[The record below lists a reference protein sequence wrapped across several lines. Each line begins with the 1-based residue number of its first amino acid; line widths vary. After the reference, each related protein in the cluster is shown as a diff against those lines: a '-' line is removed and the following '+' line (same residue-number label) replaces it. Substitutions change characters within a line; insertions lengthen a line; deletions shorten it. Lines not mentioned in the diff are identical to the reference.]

1 MGKNN
6 DEDLDDFG
14 LDDLDSDLDFGDWD
28 EPEDGSGSPESR
40 DPIKQTA
47 NTVKNAAVNAVFPK
61 SHRDRIILDALPE
74 EATGAYEG
82 YKDVESAVSDVYSH
96 TKEELIKTQRT
107 LKVQTRQLL
116 PTMKKY
122 LPESITSKV
131 DEWSKPDD
139 YWGNNYDPNQA
150 LLDRGMAD
158 VFGQYMQQQEEREQ
172 ANSEQSQL
180 EAQDAQEKEI
190 KDGIKETINNLKQDK
205 LLEVMIG
212 MSKDVNSVTNL
223 QHSVTVNWQRK
234 SLELQYRQLFA
245 LQEIAKVA
253 QSRFERDTPA
263 LEAIVKNTALP
274 DYAKEEFGEI
284 QGALFKRKI
293 AEWISPARYTEEF
306 ITRVQDNAKK
316 KVTEALG
323 EGRNLMDLIMGGLQ
337 EDDDM
342 DLMDSSTVAPDQQK
356 DNLTQKGIGSATSF
370 LAHKYINPQR
380 DKLTAKIREKMS
392 ENEDVDRF
400 FNRALY
406 TFTNIPQIANS
417 AMSGERDSALGSFF
431 RTLDDMGIAPSYGRE
446 QVSLN
451 ARDGE
456 YLDKVAKFDNRSYL
470 TLNEVIPSWLAKI
483 NQSIRAG
490 YGEDTDEVYDLTARS
505 FVDRDTVASRV
516 RDYVGADDHR
526 ERLRKR
532 ITEVTDLIDT
542 GGELDEKQ
550 RAKIGSFLESRI
562 SEAKEFNVEA
572 ILKNSEVLDRYMDWD
587 TKDKFTEVLSRQ
599 AGNNAAKLSNTINNE
614 LGGMMGSIGSYQQRV
629 NQMVQQYGEQ
639 SLVDA
644 GIINYNRDEDTLET
658 VKGLTDVYK
667 DLGKLERRTLDPE
680 TEAKLQARFNRATSA
695 PTAETET
702 ALRKTMGR
710 KVKRGAGKGQP
721 KEVVTQTPL
730 SPKSIV
736 AGLTRVDLQEVLYG
750 KDNTETNLVELIRR
764 DKPTEESQPVRVDLE
779 SVVNAIKEC
788 CSKETIQSIL
798 DHVKHMDEEGI
809 VTLIRGKA
817 PTGNNTTEESNTP
830 FRKARF
836 RDYFKFGR
844 VRREEETTEGKEKE
858 ERKGFFRRG
867 AGIVGDTFG
876 LAQDGVVG
884 SAKWFAGKV
893 RRKETGE
900 RVGLLK
906 RMSGALGSPLKTGF
920 EAVRSVPRG
929 FGAFGKAAFG
939 ARDIYDGEGNI
950 ILSGQK
956 LKDGHYFKK
965 VGEQF
970 IPMTT
975 IEELNKAEA
984 VYDSTGNV
992 VLSSDQLKEAG
1003 ELSFYKGKRW
1013 WKVTEVVGDKLG
1025 GGLNTLVTLPK
1036 QLLAGKKN
1044 PIKEAV
1050 KWFGRYPDMY
1060 VGGKL
1065 VIRANLMR
1073 EGHYLCNGNVIKSP
1087 EDIKGEVRDINDRVV
1102 ISEEDFKQENF
1113 KITDR
1118 YGREV
1123 RTPLGR
1129 MAGRLG
1135 NVFGSVQQGLLN
1147 IPRRAKIAARTIKRS
1162 RPAKFLKRNVADP
1175 ITNTLSKPFSWMA
1188 FGGKDKKEPK
1198 EGGNV
1203 GWFSQNVIGGGVK
1216 GKTNGILIRIYQLL
1230 NARMAGEPE
1239 SEDWINQ
1246 MGVESTGR
1254 LGQKMTGVKDRIKET
1269 FKRRK
1274 EAAEK
1279 RFDIKGKMAKLKP
1292 KNAKEAILARFKGKG
1307 KVDLSDAKNK
1317 LLNRE
1322 GAAANFY
1329 RDKMAKTIADRE
1341 SNLFTKAKKINP
1353 KDMVKQAKN
1362 LDMKTSFEKMRE
1374 KLSGKKK
1381 EIENTETG
1389 RAVRRKV
1396 KDTVSGRNRNLDEAA
1411 MSLLERKGGTREH
1424 YRDHL
1429 ARRIKE
1435 LKDDNHIQMT
1445 SGVRGRV
1452 NEALFGMKRKESA
1465 PLKERFTKKKDD
1477 IQAKMLEKLNQM
1489 NEASQGMW
1497 FNTMQSTAEKN
1508 GMSQQG
1514 ISNLFSRF
1522 GKRFQFGKQSAGRDW
1537 FSFMKRGGAPED
1549 NDTVGVDPRSKKA
1562 KKQKRRGKSLRWVDM
1577 LLTGIGAIVGGL
1589 PGAIAGA
1596 VIRPLGGILLKAM
1609 GRGAVGLASKALPA
1623 IAGVAGTAA
1632 TAIGGAITTGA
1643 TAVGGAVATG
1653 VAAIGGLPVIAAGAA
1668 IAAVGWGIYKLATR
1682 KRAYYLDKL
1691 RLAQYGLQDYDLWS
1705 TDEAAKVR
1713 YLEVQ
1718 LRKYVTFETTGAAVL
1733 RGLSAEEAVKL
1744 GEGYGI
1750 DKENE
1755 KELVAFHAYLQN
1767 RFIPLYLN
1775 WLAAIRKV
1783 ESAPALED
1791 IGSSTKVRKH
1801 EMQQVFNEVKQS
1813 ADSPY
1818 FKQIVDP
1825 RKADRGWFKS
1835 ATDWMGFT
1843 TDELLTGEEVEEVT
1857 KEVGKEIASR
1867 RDDRK
1872 RKDDKAIKMDTS
1884 VAATF
1889 AANDALAKEREAS
1902 SVRDKTIVQLANDK
1916 NSTFTDEEVR
1926 DAERRLANIP
1936 FSAAHIG
1943 DKKAKKETLNAFEG
1957 LRMKAYGLKTLS
1969 GSMVQLV
1976 ADLEKQVL
1984 PHINIKTGEFSGD
1997 MENLLGAFGG
2007 IGDSEKAVRMRYWF
2021 RHRFLPV
2028 FTTFV
2033 MAVKRYLPNVDPL
2046 NLVLTGRY
2054 LYEIASF
2061 VMQAKATINGVATSV
2076 WYIRQVPW
2084 DEVNDDPST
2093 VTDEL
2098 ATLKKLSKDTEL
2110 RVDVLPTDKQT
2121 AKVKLNNNRYNGSAL
2136 QKIQEGQPKTSSS
2149 PSNVMKFPTN
2159 NGTNISAPAI
2169 TTGGGVADTLNH
2181 APVINQEPGE
2191 GDYRSIKESGS
2202 EDAPD
2207 IINQAAKVAGV
2218 NPLVMMTMAMIESSL
2233 NPNASAKTSS
2243 AKGLYQF
2250 LDGTWKDM
2258 MRKYANKYGIPDGTD
2273 QFDPV
2278 ASSLL
2283 GAEFLKEN
2291 AKVSESVLNRP
2302 ASAVDYY
2309 IPHFF
2314 GAGGARTFYRHLTQ
2328 NPNAPAAQSMSKQ
2341 ARANKPIFYKNG
2353 KPRSFAE
2360 VYQYFTSKM
2369 SSNESHARQYVST
2382 SGLPTNNVVN
2392 MFENVPA
2399 YNDARREDVVKA
2411 KADRDTQ
2418 AVTKP
2423 TQNTSIGSASAA
2435 YGGGSEPAPTPS
2447 TRAMEN
2453 KAKAF
2458 AAENPNASKADKDMY
2473 AERMAQNAYGGE
2485 AANDS
2490 TPTNPVLR
2498 TNEILSQQLTVQQS
2512 MAEELVNIRK
2522 LLQMV
2527 LDGKEGSRE
2536 YQQLK
2541 TDIARNDAKPK
2552 PSLTVEHGQSR
2563 VNTKRVSNM

>member
-1 MGKNN
+1 MGKKN
-6 DEDLDDFG
+6 DEELDDFG

-28 EPEDGSGSPESR
+28 EPDNGSGSPENR

-47 NTVKNAAVNAVFPK
+47 STVKNAAIGAVFPK

-96 TKEELIKTQRT
+96 TKEELIKTQRN

-131 DEWSKPDD
+131 DEWTKPDD
-139 YWGNNYDPNQA
+139 IWGNNYDPNQA
-150 LLDRGMAD
+150 LLDRGMAE
-158 VFGQYMQQQEEREQ
+158 VFGQYMQQQEERET
-172 ANSEQSQL
+172 ANSEQQQQ
-180 EAQDAQEKEI
+180 EAQDAQSKEVQ
-190 KDGIKETINNLKQDK
+190 DGIKETITNLKQDK

-212 MSKDVNSVTNL
+212 MSKDVNSFNNL

-245 LQEIAKVA
+245 LQEIAKVS

-337 EDDDM
+337 EDDDVDM
-342 DLMDSSTVAPDQQK
+342 VDNGVVAPDQQK
-356 DNLTQKGIGSATSF
+356 DNLTQKGISTVTSA

-406 TFTNIPQIANS
+406 GFQNIPQIANS
-417 AMSGERDSALGSFF
+417 AMAGERDSALGSFF
-431 RTLDDMGIAPSYGRE
+431 KTLNDLGIAPSYSRE
-446 QVSLN
+446 QVSLES
-451 ARDGE
+451 RDGD

-490 YGEDTDEVYDLTARS
+490 YGEDTDEVYDVTART

-516 RDYVGADDHR
+516 RDYVGQDDHR
-526 ERLRKR
+526 ERLRNR
-532 ITEVTDLIDT
+532 ISEVTNLIDT
-542 GGELDEKQ
+542 KGELSAEQ
-550 RAKIGSFLESRI
+550 RAKIGKFLESRI

-572 ILKNSEVLDRYMDWD
+572 ILKNSEVLDRHMDWD
-587 TKDKFTEVLSRQ
+587 TKDKFTEVLRRE
-599 AGNNAAKLSNTINNE
+599 AGNNAAKLSNKVNEE
-614 LGGMMGSIGSYQQRV
+614 LGGMMGSIGSYQNRV
-629 NQMVQQYGEQ
+629 NQMIAQYGEQ
-639 SLVDA
+639 TLIDS
-644 GIINYNRDEDTLET
+644 GIINYNAEEDRLET
-658 VKGLTDVYK
+658 VKGLTDVYQ
-667 DLGKLERRTLDPE
+667 DLGKLERRKLDPE

-695 PTAETET
+695 PVPETDV
-702 ALRKTMGR
+702 ALRKSMGR
-710 KVKRGAGKGQP
+710 KTKRGPGKGRHTETVSHTPLQP
-721 KEVVTQTPL
+721 KN
-730 SPKSIV
+730 II
-736 AGLTRVDLQEVLYG
+736 AGLTRLDLQEVLYG
-750 KDNTETNLVELIRR
+750 KENKDTNLIDLIRG
-764 DKPTEESQPVRVDLE
+764 DKTKEENQPVRVDLE

-788 CSKETIQSIL
+788 CSKETIEAIL
-798 DHVKHMDEEGI
+798 GHVKRMDEEGI
-809 VTLIRGKA
+809 ITLSTGKTFDGGEGKDTD
-817 PTGNNTTEESNTP
+817 PR

-836 RDYFKFGR
+836 RDYFKFNR
-844 VRREEETTEGKEKE
+844 VRRKAEGEEGEEKK
-858 ERKGFFRRG
+858 ERKGFFGRAG
-867 AGIVGDTFG
+867 GIVSDTFG
-876 LAQDGVVG
+876 LAQDTAVG
-884 SAKWFAGKV
+884 GAKWFGGKV
-893 RRKETGE
+893 FGRKEQDPNKP
-900 RVGLLK
+900 RQSVLDRMKSIVG
-906 RMSGALGSPLKTGF
+906 GPVKTGF
-920 EAVRSVPRG
+920 EAVRSIPRG

-950 ILSGQK
+950 VLSGQK

-965 VGEQF
+965 VGEKF

-984 VYDSTGNV
+984 IYDSTGNV
-992 VLSSDQLKEAG
+992 ILSSEQLKEAG

-1073 EGHYLCNGNVIKSP
+1073 EGHYLCNGKVINSP

-1135 NVFGSVQQGLLN
+1135 NVFGRVQQGLLN
-1147 IPRRAKIAARTIKRS
+1147 IPRRAKIAARTVKRS

-1175 ITNTLSKPFSWMA
+1175 ITNTLSKPFKWMA

-1203 GWFSQNVIGGGVK
+1203 GWFSQNVIGGGTR
-1216 GKTNGILIRIYQLL
+1216 GKTNGILVRIYQLL
-1230 NARMAGEPE
+1230 NARMAGDPE

-1254 LGQKMTGVKDRIKET
+1254 MGQKMSAAKDRIKDM

-1279 RFDIKGKMAKLKP
+1279 RFDLKGKMAKLKP
-1292 KNAKEAILARFKGKG
+1292 KNVKEAILARFRKSSKA
-1307 KVDLSDAKNK
+1307 DLSEAKDK
-1317 LLNRE
+1317 LVNRK

-1329 RDKMAKTIADRE
+1329 RDRMAKNIADRE
-1341 SNLFTKAKKINP
+1341 SSFLDKVKKVNP
-1353 KDMVKQAKN
+1353 KDMVKQVKDTN
-1362 LDMKTSFEKMRE
+1362 FKTSFEKMRE

-1389 RAVRRKV
+1389 RKVRRKV
-1396 KDTVSGRNRNLDEAA
+1396 KDTVSGRNRKLDEAA
-1411 MSLLERKGGTREH
+1411 LSLLERKGGTREH
-1424 YRDHL
+1424 YRDQL

-1435 LKDDNHIQMT
+1435 LKEDNHEQMT

-1452 NEALFGMKRKESA
+1452 NEAIFGMKRKEGT

-1562 KKQKRRGKSLRWVDM
+1562 KKQKRRGKGLRWVDM

-1596 VIRPLGGILLKAM
+1596 LIRPLGGMLLKAV
-1609 GRGAVGLASKALPA
+1609 GRGAVGLAAKALPA
-1623 IAGVAGTAA
+1623 IAGVAGTAV
-1632 TAIGGAITTGA
+1632 
-1643 TAVGGAVATG
+1643 TAVGGAATAAAGAVATG
-1653 VAAIGGLPVIAAGAA
+1653 VAAIGGLPVIVAGAA

-1718 LRKYVTFETTGAAVL
+1718 LRKYVTFETTGAAIL

-1835 ATDWMGFT
+1835 ATDWVGFT

-1857 KEVGKEIASR
+1857 AEVGKEIAAR

-1872 RKDDKAIKMDTS
+1872 RKDDKSVKLDSS

-1889 AANDALAKEREAS
+1889 KENDVKAALWKEKAVEDRAIVASQMFEGSKYTRED
-1902 SVRDKTIVQLANDK
+1902 V
-1916 NSTFTDEEVR
+1916 E

-1969 GSMVQLV
+1969 GSMVQQV

-1984 PHINIKTGEFSGD
+1984 PHINLKTGEFSGD
-1997 MENLLGAFGG
+1997 MESLLSAFGG
-2007 IGDSEKAVRMRYWF
+2007 IGDSEKAVKVRYWF

-2061 VMQAKATINGVATSV
+2061 VMQAKATINGVSTSV

-2121 AKVKLNNNRYNGSAL
+2121 AKVNLNKNRYDGSAL
-2136 QKIQEGQPKTSSS
+2136 QKIQEGQPSTAST
-2149 PSNVMKFPTN
+2149 PSNVMQFPTRD
-2159 NGTNISAPAI
+2159 GSTVSAPAV
-2169 TTGGGVADTLNH
+2169 TTGGGIADTLRH

-2191 GDYRSIKESGS
+2191 GDYRSIKQSKEG
-2202 EDAPD
+2202 APD
-2207 IINQAAKVAGV
+2207 IINEAAKVAGV

-2233 NPNASAKTSS
+2233 NPNAAAKTSS

-2250 LDGTWKDM
+2250 LDGTWKEM
-2258 MRKYANKYGIPDGTD
+2258 MRKYANKYGIPEGTD

-2278 ASSLL
+2278 ANSLL

-2291 AKVSESVLNRP
+2291 AKVSESVMNRP

-2314 GAGGARTFYRHLTQ
+2314 GAGGARTFYRQLMK
-2328 NPNAPAAQSMSKQ
+2328 NPNAPAAQTMTKQ
-2341 ARANKPIFYKNG
+2341 ANANKPIFYQNG

-2360 VYQYFTSKM
+2360 VYQYFTRKM
-2369 SSNESHARQYVST
+2369 SSNESHARKYVSVPA
-2382 SGLPTNNVVN
+2382 SNASNNVVD
-2392 MFENVPA
+2392 MFSNVPA

-2418 AVTKP
+2418 AAAP
-2423 TQNTSIGSASAA
+2423 TTNTSVASASSA
-2435 YGGGSEPAPTPS
+2435 YGGGSEPAPAPS
-2447 TRAMEN
+2447 PRAMEN

-2458 AAENPNASKADKDMY
+2458 AAENPNATDADKEAY
-2473 AERMAQNAYGGE
+2473 ADRMAHNAYGGQTPE
-2485 AANDS
+2485 AGKE
-2490 TPTNPVLR
+2490 PNPVLR
-2498 TNEILSQQLTVQQS
+2498 SNEILSQQLTVQQS
-2512 MAEELVNIRK
+2512 MAGELVNIRK

-2536 YQQLK
+2536 YDQLK
-2541 TDIARNDAKPK
+2541 TDIARQDAKPK